1 MADLLNK
8 TIRVKQRGADA
19 IMDVRASFNVTVDG
33 YALGISYLRSR
44 DSAFYRRASNRG
56 RWYGDV
62 TSLASGR
69 RIANLT
75 ARQCKDTVRNF
86 FAGKPLNILN

>member
-8 TIRVKQRGADA
+8 TIRIKQRGADSV
-19 IMDVRASFNVTVDG
+19 MDVRASFNVVVDG
-33 YALGISYLRSR
+33 YALGISYLRSIE
-44 DSAFYRRASNRG
+44 SKYWRRASNRG

-62 TSLASGR
+62 TSVATGR

-75 ARQCKDTVRNF
+75 ARQCKWTVRNF
-86 FAGKPLNILN
+86 FAGKPINILN